1 MEFRLIKENE
11 DGSADYTLHL
21 TSDETSDIV
30 RTVIMKAL
38 LLAAQEGSNYD
49 PSKSNVGDATSGG
62 KDSVHGSGEQPS
74 EPEQPSDG
82 FKTSQV
88 LG

>member
-11 DGSADYTLHL
+11 DGSADYNLHV
-21 TSDETSDIV
+21 SSEETSDII
-30 RTVIMKAL
+30 RAVIMKAL
-38 LLAAQEGSNYD
+38 WEAAKEGTFHD
-49 PSKSNVGDATSGG
+49 PGKLDVGDTTSGG
-62 KDSVHGSGEQPS
+62 EDSVHGSGEQPS
-74 EPEQPSDG
+74 KPEQPGDG

>member
-11 DGSADYTLHL
+11 DGSADYTLNL
-21 TSDETSDIV
+21 STQEQEDII
-30 RTVIMKAL
+30 RSVILKAL
-38 LLAAQEGSNYD
+38 FEAAKDGTKYD
-49 PSKSNVGDATSGG
+49 PSELDLGDSTSGG
-62 KDSVHGSGEQPS
+62 EDSVHGSGEQSS
-74 EPEQPSDG
+74 EPGSTSDG

>member
-11 DGSADYTLHL
+11 DGSADYTVNLS
-21 TSDETSDIV
+21 TQEQEDII
-30 RTVIMKAL
+30 RSVILKAL
-38 LLAAQEGSNYD
+38 FEAAKDGTKYD
-49 PSKSNVGDATSGG
+49 PSKLDLEHTTSGG
-62 KDSVHGSGEQPS
+62 KDSIYGEGIQPCESGPT
-74 EPEQPSDG
+74 SDG

>member
-1 MEFRLIKENE
+1 
-11 DGSADYTLHL
+11 
-21 TSDETSDIV
+21 
-30 RTVIMKAL
+30 MKAL
-38 LLAAQEGSNYD
+38 LEAAKEGTFHD
-49 PSKSNVGDATSGG
+49 PCKLDMVDTTSGG
-62 KDSVHGSGEQPS
+62 EDSVHGSGEQPS

>member
-1 MEFRLIKENE
+1 MELKLIKENE
-11 DGSADYTLHL
+11 DGSADYAFDLSKEEQTN
-21 TSDETSDIV
+21 II
-30 RTVIMKAL
+30 RWAIMQAIMKAVE
-38 LLAAQEGSNYD
+38 EGNKYD
-49 PSKSNVGDATSGG
+49 PGELSVGDTTSGG
-62 KDSVHGSGEQPS
+62 KDSVHGSGEQSS

>member
-11 DGSADYTLHL
+11 DGSADYTLNL
-21 TSDETSDIV
+21 STQEQQDII
-30 RTVIMKAL
+30 RSVIMQAL
-38 LLAAQEGSNYD
+38 FEAAKDGTKYD
-49 PSKSNVGDATSGG
+49 PSELDLGDSTSGG
-62 KDSVHGSGEQPS
+62 KDSIYGEGIQPCKSGS
-74 EPEQPSDG
+74 PSDG

>member
-11 DGSADYTLHL
+11 DGSADYTLNL
-21 TSDETSDIV
+21 STQEQEDII
-30 RTVIMKAL
+30 RSVILKAL
-38 LLAAQEGSNYD
+38 FEAAKDGTKYD
-49 PSKSNVGDATSGG
+49 PSELDLGDSTSGG
-62 KDSVHGSGEQPS
+62 EDSVHGSGEQPS

>member
-11 DGSADYTLHL
+11 DGSADYTLNL
-21 TSDETSDIV
+21 STQEQEDII
-30 RTVIMKAL
+30 RSVIMKAL
-38 LLAAQEGSNYD
+38 FEAAKDRTKYD
-49 PSKSNVGDATSGG
+49 PSKLDLDDSSSGG
-62 KDSVHGSGEQPS
+62 EDSVHGSGEQPS
-74 EPEQPSDG
+74 EPEQPGDG

>member
-1 MEFRLIKENE
+1 MQINLIKENE
-11 DGSADYTLHL
+11 DGSADYAMNF
-21 TSDETSDIV
+21 SEQDKDNIV
-30 RTVIMKAL
+30 RWAVIHAIQTL
-38 LLAAQEGSNYD
+38 IDEGKSYD
-49 PSKSNVGDATSGG
+49 PGELSVGDTTSGG
-62 KDSVHGSGEQPS
+62 ENSVHGSGEQPS

>member
-1 MEFRLIKENE
+1 MEFILIKENE
-11 DGSADYTLHL
+11 DGSADYNLHL

-62 KDSVHGSGEQPS
+62 EDSVHGSGEQPS
-74 EPEQPSDG
+74 EPEQPGDG

>member
-1 MEFRLIKENE
+1 MEFILIKENE
-11 DGSADYTLHL
+11 DGSADYNLHL

-49 PSKSNVGDATSGG
+49 PSKANVGDATSGG
-62 KDSVHGSGEQPS
+62 EDSVHGSGEQS
-74 EPEQPSDG
+74 SKPEQPGDG